1 MSRIR
6 KQAIR
11 FLLVS
16 FCLLLVSGCTSGTAA
31 SEKTSLIPKSVTP
44 TVIESPQA
52 VPTSTPITEK
62 MIAAGIVKH
71 MTLDQKLGQMVI
83 VEFYGSGLNADL
95 QAMVQQDAI
104 SGVLIEN
111 KNGNA
116 QSREQL
122 AGLNKGM
129 QGQARVPLLI
139 STDYEGGVVNEL
151 RQITGEKTS
160 DAVIGQG
167 GDPQVAYNAGQ
178 AAAADLSGLGL
189 NLNFMPI
196 VDVLTNASNPGL
208 PQRAFG
214 SSASLVTD
222 MGRAY
227 LKGLTAGGIV
237 GCLKHFP
244 GLGSAN
250 VDPHRSLP
258 TMDRSLN
265 TLNQVD
271 LVPYRTMI
279 QEGIVPMVMVTHIL
293 NPYLD
298 PTLPTSLSPA
308 VVTGLL
314 RNQLQFQG
322 VIISDT
328 LWMGGISNTYNL
340 AQAAILAIKA
350 GTDLIL
356 GPRGLGETQTMLRG
370 LLQAVKSGEISQSQ
384 IDASVTRIV
393 LLKLQYKIIS
403 HQQGLQLAG
412 MLGGSEQRVQ

>member
-1 MSRIR
+1 
-6 KQAIR
+6 
-11 FLLVS
+11 
-16 FCLLLVSGCTSGTAA
+16 
-31 SEKTSLIPKSVTP
+31 
-44 TVIESPQA
+44 
-52 VPTSTPITEK
+52 
-62 MIAAGIVKH
+62 
-71 MTLDQKLGQMVI
+71 
-83 VEFYGSGLNADL
+83 
-95 QAMVQQDAI
+95 
-104 SGVLIEN
+104 
-111 KNGNA
+111 
-116 QSREQL
+116 
-122 AGLNKGM
+122 
-129 QGQARVPLLI
+129 
-139 STDYEGGVVNEL
+139 
-151 RQITGEKTS
+151 
-160 DAVIGQG
+160 
-167 GDPQVAYNAGQ
+167 
-178 AAAADLSGLGL
+178 
-189 NLNFMPI
+189 
-196 VDVLTNASNPGL
+196 
-208 PQRAFG
+208 
-214 SSASLVTD
+214 
-222 MGRAY
+222 
-227 LKGLTAGGIV
+227 
-237 GCLKHFP
+237 
-244 GLGSAN
+244 
-250 VDPHRSLP
+250 
-258 TMDRSLN
+258 
-265 TLNQVD
+265 
-271 LVPYRTMI
+271 MI